1 MNNLPFIDNAY
12 LIIEDDII
20 LDYGKMEDL
29 KNLNADEIIDASCKF
44 VLPTFCDSHTHIVY
58 AGNRSNEFV
67 DRINGLS
74 YSDIAKKGGGII
86 KSTKLIKD
94 ISEDELY
101 NQSISRIN
109 NVIKNG
115 TGAIEIKS
123 GYGLTVNSELTM
135 LNVIKKIKKDSKIEV
150 KSTFLGA
157 HAFPIE
163 FKDNKDG
170 YVDLIIEEMLPL
182 FVEKKL
188 IDFIDVFCEKN
199 YFNLKQTEKILIAA
213 KKYNLPAK
221 LHVNQFNSIGA
232 IELATKYNA
241 LSVDH
246 LEVMKDNDY
255 IFLKNSK
262 TTPVALP
269 ICSFYLGIDYA
280 PARKLIDN
288 NLPLALATDF
298 NPGSA
303 PCGNMGF
310 AISLACIKLKLTP
323 EEAINAA
330 TINGA
335 HAMGLSKTHGSIT
348 VGKKA
353 NFILTNSINELSE
366 LPYYLFENQIDKV
379 FLNGKIC

>member
-1 MNNLPFIDNAY
+1 MKTILINIKKLLQIRSYNEICISGNSMNNLPFIDNAY

-94 ISEDELY
+94 ISDDELY

-123 GYGLTVNSELTM
+123 GYGLTVNSELKM

-213 KKYNLPAK
+213 KK
-221 LHVNQFNSIGA
+221 
-232 IELATKYNA
+232 
-241 LSVDH
+241 
-246 LEVMKDNDY
+246 
-255 IFLKNSK
+255 
-262 TTPVALP
+262 
-269 ICSFYLGIDYA
+269 
-280 PARKLIDN
+280 
-288 NLPLALATDF
+288 
-298 NPGSA
+298 
-303 PCGNMGF
+303 
-310 AISLACIKLKLTP
+310 
-323 EEAINAA
+323 
-330 TINGA
+330 
-335 HAMGLSKTHGSIT
+335 
-348 VGKKA
+348 
-353 NFILTNSINELSE
+353 
-366 LPYYLFENQIDKV
+366 
-379 FLNGKIC
+379 